1 MEARTQTTDFFKAG
15 GTLHPSAPSYIK
27 RPADDE
33 LFQQLLA
40 GQFCYLLTS
49 RQRGKSSLMIRTA
62 ERLRQANF
70 KTAIV
75 DLSGIGTQVSREQ
88 WYLGIIKRLAV
99 ELGLSVDS
107 ERWWHAHQAL
117 SQVQRFIDFL
127 HDVVLAT
134 IGQPVVIFFDE
145 I

>member
-1 MEARTQTTDFFKAG
+1 MDAKASTTEFFKAG
-15 GTLHPSAPSYIK
+15 GTLHLDSPSYIE
-27 RPADDE
+27 RLADNQ
-33 LFQQLLA
+33 LFQQIMA

-62 ERLRQANF
+62 ERLRQANC

-117 SQVQRFIDFL
+117 SQVQRFIDF
-127 HDVVLAT
+127 
-134 IGQPVVIFFDE
+134 
-145 I
+145 